1 MSPSSPSP
9 ASLPCQLCDH
19 SPLVEF
25 CVPGRVTFWR
35 CERCG
40 LYQYGPQASDECHE
54 QEEYHVSY
62 SAQYG
67 RKLHTAKTRLN
78 RLAPHVTAEQPRLLD
93 VGCGIGVVMEAAESR
108 GWEAVGVD
116 ISRRIVDH
124 CREKGLQCQRVAT
137 WDLPFE
143 NESFDVVTAWSVVE
157 HVTNVRDVLREWHRV
172 LRPGGVL
179 AMDTSDAA
187 CLKARLLGARYRG
200 IWVPGHTY
208 TFTRRTL
215 REFCRQAGFAE
226 IRQPLIGR
234 PIGMSL
240 GEVAL
245 AAAYQ
250 AQYEIRNLLR
260 IQKAFQLFLRKPA
273 ANAAQRNRAAA

>member
-1 MSPSSPSP
+1 MYPF
-9 ASLPCQLCDH
+9 
-19 SPLVEF
+19 EF
-25 CVPGRVTFWR
+25 
-35 CERCG
+35 
-40 LYQYGPQASDECHE
+40 
-54 QEEYHVSY
+54 
-62 SAQYG
+62 
-67 RKLHTAKTRLN
+67 
-78 RLAPHVTAEQPRLLD
+78 
-93 VGCGIGVVMEAAESR
+93 SR
-108 GWEAVGVD
+108 P
-116 ISRRIVDH
+116 
-124 CREKGLQCQRVAT
+124 CQRVAT

-157 HVTNVRDVLREWHRV
+157 HVTDVRDVLREWHRV

-226 IRQPLIGR
+226 LRQPLIGR
-234 PIGMSL
+234 PVGMSL
-240 GEVAL
+240 GEVAH